1 MGYESLESAGW
12 DLDEPEQYLD
22 VIRMTVDGETF
33 EVSTPSGRPDD
44 RHFAWLS
51 GPNPDY
57 GFSSGMRGGGTWTK
71 DELVVSIRDFLSQI
85 DTTTGYIGD
94 D

>member
-1 MGYESLESAGW
+1 MGYESFESAGW
-12 DLDEPEQYLD
+12 ELDEPEECVD
-22 VIRMTVDGETF
+22 VIRMTVDGDVRSLE
-33 EVSTPSGRPDD
+33 PSGRPDD

-51 GPNPDY
+51 GPNADY

-71 DELVVSIRDFLSQI
+71 DALEDNIRDFLSEI
-85 DTTTGYIGD
+85 DPETGYIGD